1 MRHDEPLRVDHA
13 TGGAILR
20 SALEGESARPHSHSV
35 LVALSLHDEDRAF
48 VENWCL
54 CLGRAAPDPG
64 IRAVAALGISHVA
77 RRFRTVSPEA
87 ADLVRRLAGDHAVRE
102 AHSHV
107 VDEALR
113 RLQRFA
119 R

>member
-1 MRHDEPLRVDHA
+1 MRHDGPLRVDHA

-20 SALEGESARPHSHSV
+20 SALKGESARPHPHAV

-54 CLGRAAPDPG
+54 CLGRDAPDPG
-64 IRAVAALGISHVA
+64 MRAVAALGISHLA

-87 ADLVRRLAGDHAVRE
+87 TDLVRRLAGDRVVRE

-107 VDEALR
+107 VEEALR
-113 RLQRFA
+113 RVQRVA
-119 R
+119 Q